1 MPASARASKQAAIAS
16 FMLANASSSV
26 RHCDTQPGIAGHSAT
41 NMPVSSRSIV
51 TTSFIVS
58 LPSNH
63 ITKPAQRTGMWPPT
77 ELLAPRLAVEG
88 DSMPSWGYWALR
100 QSLRSSVFRSL
111 VPKLK
116 NSATSAIL
124 SASKGCARDFD
135 HRAEHVL
142 HTLGLGGLDDGRHLH
157 VQNILVELFA
167 AVLDRLSPAPMVEPQ
182 THAREVRERVSYCD
196 ACCARGGPRQI
207 ESRSLTYSRFVLL
220 DHRLRGC
227 RHRMFRVHY
236 RECQSRR

>member
-1 MPASARASKQAAIAS
+1 
-16 FMLANASSSV
+16 
-26 RHCDTQPGIAGHSAT
+26 
-41 NMPVSSRSIV
+41 
-51 TTSFIVS
+51 
-58 LPSNH
+58 
-63 ITKPAQRTGMWPPT
+63 
-77 ELLAPRLAVEG
+77 
-88 DSMPSWGYWALR
+88 MPSWGSWALR
-100 QSLRSSVFRSL
+100 QSLRSPVFRSL

-207 ESRSLTYSRFVLL
+207 ESRPLTYSRFVLL
-220 DHRLRGC
+220 IIGSAVADIACFACITGSANPDDDLELD
-227 RHRMFRVHY
+227 VTKPL
-236 RECQSRR
+236 E